1 MLANSGHKGD
11 PMATPSIWVYVF
23 TIEKCLSIVESKQF
37 KKLKKDPTKTLESKV
52 QRTLWK
58 IKNVLSEKDY
68 KKLYPTGSRP
78 GLFYGTAKVHKLQ
91 GNQGLNELTVRP
103 IISNIGTATYETAKY
118 LNNLQSPLGKSQHT
132 VPNSKKLVEKIKE
145 ERIPIGYKMILLD
158 VKSLFANVP
167 LDETIATILQKV
179 YVEKKI
185 KTLIPKPI
193 LKELLLL
200 RTKRL
205 HFRFNGENIYPD

>member
-1 MLANSGHKGD
+1 MLANSGPKGD

-118 LNNLQSPLGKSQHT
+118 LNNLLSPPGKSQHT
-132 VPNSKKLVEKIKE
+132 VPNSKKLVEETKE
-145 ERIPIGYKMILLD
+145 ERIPIGYKMILFD
-158 VKSLFANVP
+158 VKSLFTNVP
-167 LDETIATILQKV
+167 LDETIETILQKV

-185 KTLIPKPI
+185 KTSIPKPI

-200 RTKRL
+200 CTKRF
-205 HFRFNGENIYPD
+205 HFSFNGENIYPD